1 MKNHLRIVLAILIA
15 AGLVS
20 CVEQGGLKAGTAT
33 GKSMLQLIPANCRA
47 VFMID
52 VHRALTTDAAAKALK
67 DEKMKQK
74 YDEFAKMAGLDPM
87 KDVYYLAVGVTRAP
101 AATDREGAIVLN
113 LRYQKEQLLAKLKE
127 AAKDLREE
135 TYNGLTIYTSLD
147 AAKPGKMA
155 QAGAFLDD
163 SNIVIGNDKTV
174 RAVIDVFQKKA
185 DSVLKNAEMGK
196 VLKAVNTSA
205 VVWGAIIVPSD
216 MIKKAAEQNPM
227 LKPLE
232 GVTGLAMSFD
242 YVNMSLIA
250 EVQSLGGTKEQ
261 NKQLADTLNGLKAM
275 GSAAAS
281 KEPALLDLLNT
292 LEITS
297 GADYVKLYAS
307 VQSELMEKVQKMA
320 QEKLGSKVSFGTPTT
335 KEEKKEEKKP
345 ETEIKK

>member
-1 MKNHLRIVLAILIA
+1 
-15 AGLVS
+15 
-20 CVEQGGLKAGTAT
+20 
-33 GKSMLQLIPANCRA
+33 
-47 VFMID
+47 
-52 VHRALTTDAAAKALK
+52 
-67 DEKMKQK
+67 
-74 YDEFAKMAGLDPM
+74 
-87 KDVYYLAVGVTRAP
+87 
-101 AATDREGAIVLN
+101 
-113 LRYQKEQLLAKLKE
+113 
-127 AAKDLREE
+127 
-135 TYNGLTIYTSLD
+135 
-147 AAKPGKMA
+147 
-155 QAGAFLDD
+155 
-163 SNIVIGNDKTV
+163 
-174 RAVIDVFQKKA
+174 
-185 DSVLKNAEMGK
+185 
-196 VLKAVNTSA
+196 
-205 VVWGAIIVPSD
+205 
-216 MIKKAAEQNPM
+216 
-227 LKPLE
+227 
-232 GVTGLAMSFD
+232 MSFD